1 MPDRGHIII
10 VDGNPAEAE
19 MLQELL
25 ETSGYRVDQEADGKN
40 ALTNISDAKPN
51 LILLGESLPD
61 INPFSLLTKL
71 RQGRQTKYIPVIFL
85 TTLSDTDTRI
95 KGVELG
101 DDLITKPF
109 EAREVLARVE
119 RQVTVSK
126 VRMALRESETK
137 FRSVMESAIDAII
150 SADVSGTIRSWNRA
164 AAALFGFTEDE
175 AIGQPL
181 ELIIPERYRKLHQ
194 DGIRRVSSGGPSRV
208 IGKTVEVAAVRK
220 NGSEFPVELS
230 LATWFLDKKRYY
242 TGIIRDISER
252 KQAEQKFRSVTDS
265 AVDAIISADHTG
277 NIVSWNNAATRI
289 LGYTAEEAIGQRL
302 EIIIPER
309 FHEAHRTGM
318 QRVTAGGES
327 RVIGKT
333 VELFARTKAGA
344 EVPIEL
350 SLATWNVKEEI
361 YYTGIIRDIRERKQ
375 AEEALRKSEEKYR
388 RIVETA
394 GEGFI
399 LMDKKLII
407 TDVNEA
413 LCRLVGLRRENIIGR
428 TLLEFVSEDFRQFME
443 ANQRQISAGKY
454 KTFEGTVVT
463 QNDRKIPVLV
473 HGSTLRDDQGLAIG
487 NMAFVTNLSEQKKS
501 LALAAEVHK
510 SLQPPTAFQA
520 SGLDVAGRTIA
531 CEEIGGD
538 YFDFLQD
545 IQCAGNHFDAVVG
558 DVTGHGVDAALFMT
572 TARAFLRMR
581 ASQCGDIYQ
590 IITEMNRHLT
600 LDILETGRF
609 MTLFYLRIY
618 PENKTLHWVRAG
630 HDPAIVYDPVENK
643 FEELRGAGLALGV
656 DGNYAY
662 EENLKTGLLQGQ
674 ILAIGTD
681 GIWETFNTN
690 GEMFG
695 KKRFRDIVR
704 ENAHLGASE
713 IIDAVYDELSSF
725 SKGLRKEDD
734 ATLVIIK
741 VEEISKKIDNWQI

>member
-1 MPDRGHIII
+1 
-10 VDGNPAEAE
+10 
-19 MLQELL
+19 L
-25 ETSGYRVDQEADGKN
+25 
-40 ALTNISDAKPN
+40 AK
-51 LILLGESLPD
+51 LKQS
-61 INPFSLLTKL
+61 
-71 RQGRQTKYIPVIFL
+71 RQTKYIPVIFL
-85 TTLSDTDTRI
+85 TTLNDTDTRI

-150 SADVSGTIRSWNRA
+150 SADASGTILSWNSA
-164 AAALFGFTEDE
+164 ATALFGFTADE
-175 AIGQPL
+175 AISRPL

-194 DGIRRVSSGGPSRV
+194 QGIRRVSSGGPSRV

-230 LATWFLDKKRYY
+230 LATWFLEKERYY

-252 KQAEQKFRSVTDS
+252 KQAEQKFRSVTES

-309 FHEAHRTGM
+309 FHEAHRKGM

-333 VELFARTKAGA
+333 VELFARTKTGA

-350 SLATWNVKEEI
+350 SLATWNVREEI

-399 LMDKKLII
+399 LMDKNLII

-413 LCRLVGLRRENIIGR
+413 LCQLVGLRRENIIGK
-428 TLLEFVSEDFRQFME
+428 TPLEFATEDFRQFLE
-443 ANQRQISAGKY
+443 TNQKEISAGKY
-454 KTFEGTVVT
+454 KEFEGTVVS
-463 QNDRKIPVLV
+463 QNDRNIPVLV
-473 HGSTLRDDQGLAIG
+473 HGSTLRDDQGRVIG

-501 LALAAEVHK
+501 LALAAEVQK
-510 SLQPPTAFQA
+510 SLQPPTALQV

-538 YFDFLQD
+538 YFDFLQEQ
-545 IQCAGNHFDAVVG
+545 QCAGDHFDAVVG

-572 TARAFLRMR
+572 TARAFLRMS
-581 ASQCGDIYQ
+581 ASQCGDISQ

-609 MTLFYLRIY
+609 MTLFYMRIY
-618 PENKTLHWVRAG
+618 PENKTLQWVRAG
-630 HDPAIVYDPVENK
+630 HDPAIIYDPGEDK
-643 FEELRGAGLALGV
+643 FEELNGAGLALGV
-656 DGNYAY
+656 DGNYVY
-662 EENLKTGLLQGQ
+662 EENLKTGLVQGQ
-674 ILAIGTD
+674 IIAIGTD

-690 GEMFG
+690 GKMFG
-695 KKRFRDIVR
+695 KKQFRDIVR
-704 ENAHLGASE
+704 ENSHLEANE
-713 IIDAVYDELSSF
+713 IIDAVYSELSTF
-725 SKGLRKEDD
+725 SKGLKKEDD

-741 VEEISKKIDNWQI
+741 LEEISKKVEDWRI

>member
-1 MPDRGHIII
+1 MPNRGHIII
-10 VDGNPAEAE
+10 VNDNPVDADV
-19 MLQELL
+19 LQELL
-25 ETSGYRVDQEADGKN
+25 ENNGYRVDKEANGKN
-40 ALTNISDAKPN
+40 ALTNISEAKPN
-51 LILLGESLPD
+51 LILLGDSLPD

-71 RQGRQTKYIPVIFL
+71 KQNKQTKYIPVIFL
-85 TTLSDTDTRI
+85 TTLNDTDTRI

-150 SADVSGTIRSWNRA
+150 SADVSGIIRSWNSA
-164 AAALFGFTEDE
+164 ATALFGFTEDE
-175 AIGQPL
+175 AIGRPL
-181 ELIIPERYRKLHQ
+181 ELIIPERYRELHQ
-194 DGIRRVSSGGPSRV
+194 KGIRRVSSGGPSRV

-230 LATWFLDKKRYY
+230 LATWFLEKERYY

-252 KQAEQKFRSVTDS
+252 KQAEQKFRSVTES

-309 FHEAHRTGM
+309 FHEAHRKGM
-318 QRVTAGGES
+318 QRVTAGGEG
-327 RVIGKT
+327 RAIGKT
-333 VELFARTKAGA
+333 VELFARTKTGA

-350 SLATWNVKEEI
+350 SLATWNVREEI
-361 YYTGIIRDIRERKQ
+361 YYTGIIRDIGERKQ

-399 LMDKKLII
+399 LMDKNLII

-413 LCRLVGLRRENIIGR
+413 LCQLVGLRRENIIGK
-428 TLLEFVSEDFRQFME
+428 TPLECATKDFRQFLE
-443 ANQRQISAGKY
+443 TNQKEISAGKY
-454 KTFEGTVVT
+454 KEFEGTVVS
-463 QNDRKIPVLV
+463 QNGRNIPVLV
-473 HGSTLRDDQGLAIG
+473 HGSTLRDDQGRVIG

-501 LALAAEVHK
+501 LALAAEVQK
-510 SLQPPTAFQA
+510 SLQPPTALQA

-538 YFDFLQD
+538 YFDFLQEQ
-545 IQCAGNHFDAVVG
+545 QCAGDHFDAVVG

-572 TARAFLRMR
+572 TARAFLRMS
-581 ASQCGDIYQ
+581 ASQCGDISQ

-600 LDILETGRF
+600 LDILDTGRF
-609 MTLFYLRIY
+609 MTLFYMRIY
-618 PENKTLHWVRAG
+618 PENKKLQWVRAG
-630 HDPAIVYDPVENK
+630 HDPAIIYDPGENK
-643 FEELRGAGLALGV
+643 FEELNGAGLALGV
-656 DGNYAY
+656 DGNYVY
-662 EENLKTGLLQGQ
+662 EENLKTGLVQGQ
-674 ILAIGTD
+674 IIAIGTD

-690 GEMFG
+690 GTMFG

-704 ENAHLGASE
+704 ENAHLEANE
-713 IIDAVYDELSSF
+713 IIDAVYNELSTF
-725 SKGLRKEDD
+725 SKGLKKEDD

-741 VEEISKKIDNWQI
+741 LEEISKKIEDWRI